1 MSNFP
6 LFGSFAL
13 LLKQKSNKSRGPLF
27 QHSAVAIFK
36 PDDFAS
42 SWSSPDFASSWI
54 LLLGSLAITWGRQ
67 QESDRCGQPV
77 IKQFES
83 AQSAQAISAQ
93 FCTILQLVIF
103 AQFLQILSDT
113 SFAAITFSGGDNK
126 LCHGPQ
132 VWCDCW
138 VNAKKGHFIYQNILF
153 LPHWAT
159 PMLNRKLL

>member
-54 LLLGSLAITWGRQ
+54 LLPGSLAITWGRQ

-77 IKQFES
+77 IKQFQS

-113 SFAAITFSGGDNK
+113 FFTTIGFSGMITNYDLIVSGKNK
-126 LCHGPQ
+126 RNCNLS
-132 VWCDCW
+132 
-138 VNAKKGHFIYQNILF
+138 KHFIL
-153 LPHWAT
+153 AT
-159 PMLNRKLL
+159 LGKSNAQ